1 MSIDLAESGFN
12 VIVHGQGIRFD
23 IPTYVEI
30 NCRTSIPRMEAFTQ
44 EEWEWVSQGDLFQ
57 GAWKEAFD
65 RGWSGG
71 KGGQLIPTTPP
82 LTIEELLADDPGV
95 IHVAGM
101 IVQGFEA
108 MFEGKNV
115 FFRNPETL
123 LHPATERYIVSMFKF
138 MLNAAGSGKGTIT
151 KTDKRPEKT
160 VGPKSRDAKGRFVK
174 AEKVAAAP
182 APNCKPYEDPNNIE
196 HCLEWLGKFPPTKE
210 IAKLG
215 EQRLT
220 APQLIEQI
228 RKGSLAGKQIVDIF
242 VSKRDST
249 PLDTELHQH

>member
-1 MSIDLAESGFN
+1 MPTVAVHVRSAGKTDVMSIDLAESGFN

-123 LHPATERYIVSMFKF
+123 LHPATERYIVSVFKF

-151 KTDKRPEKT
+151 KTDKRPEK
-160 VGPKSRDAKGRFVK
+160 
-174 AEKVAAAP
+174 VAAAP
-182 APNCKPYEDPNNIE
+182 APNCKPYEDPHNIE
-196 HCLEWLGKFPPTKE
+196 HCLEWLGKFPPAKE

-228 RKGSLAGKQIVDIF
+228 RQGSLAGKQIVDIF
-242 VSKRDST
+242 VSKRDSK
-249 PLDTELHQH
+249 PLDTELHKH